1 MNILIVSGNLTAEPD
16 VKVINGSDSN
26 VMSFTVANND
36 NSKKN
41 QQGGYDKVASFISC
55 EFWTKNPNY
64 WLSVMFKGTGVSV
77 QGMLIQ
83 DTWQDEEGKTKSRLK
98 LRVAGYPLILSGKKE
113 KESNKPPV
121 DTSPKLPNSIKD
133 TGGPETFGDDEEI
146 PF

>member
-113 KESNKPPV
+113 KEGNTPPA
-121 DTSPKLPNSIKD
+121 TTKAKLPNAISND
-133 TGGPETFGDDEEI
+133 SGPEEFSEEEDI